1 MNQLRRDARAD
12 VKSQMNVC
20 DKIRYGR
27 FIICDTRSTYVLASA
42 RVRMCACMFAWPEYN
57 GIELAGELVSVGFG
71 WCAKSIV
78 ENLRSRFRR
87 KKHCNGTS

>member
-1 MNQLRRDARAD
+1 MFAIKLDTDVLSSATLAR
-12 VKSQMNVC
+12 
-20 DKIRYGR
+20 
-27 FIICDTRSTYVLASA
+27 RSTYVLASA

-71 WCAKSIV
+71 WCAKSVV
-78 ENLRSRFRR
+78 EILRSRFRR